1 MSGSSFGFRKPCSS
15 RDDVVRSRD
24 ETSEAMA
31 ARRGDVWRTFRH
43 LLRQNKME
51 EAWKEVQKQSKPPQ
65 WTYNALLGLCAS
77 RKDLDAAQRLTE
89 EMREKG
95 LRGDAYTYGTLLDLC
110 SKTRNIVYARMI
122 WEKASKKVKPNH
134 VMYNAMISCHAQV
147 KDVKNAY
154 RVHEEKL
161 AKGFPPD
168 LVAYNTLMSA
178 CARAGEP
185 ENAEAVFMELQ
196 ERGLKPNLVTW
207 NCLLD
212 AYGRLGRI
220 DDAYRIWTKMKLA
233 NVIPDKVTET
243 TLAEAFVSSPAFATS
258 ILQEV
263 QRMKESDTGAAG
275 ARGQISKKNTGPSV
289 SMKHILGEEG
299 NVFLLDLHGFSK
311 AGAKLALLERLD
323 TLSEIARQ
331 IKMDKL
337 VGRDTAAHDFF
348 QKKLILITGQ
358 GKHSDTGD
366 GVLQEVV
373 AEMLNGLQIKYS
385 RPIWNAGRLH
395 VPLSNLASYTSSA
408 TVAEEWSEILR
419 GAAFRYV
426 GVITVALGFT
436 HSISAILQWC
446 TFTIE

>member
-1 MSGSSFGFRKPCSS
+1 
-15 RDDVVRSRD
+15 
-24 ETSEAMA
+24 MA
-31 ARRGDVWRTFRH
+31 AHRMDVWRTFRH

-95 LRGDAYTYGTLLDLC
+95 LRGDAYTFGTLLDIC
-110 SKTRNIVYARMI
+110 SKTRNIVSARMI

-168 LVAYNTLMSA
+168 LVAFNTLMSA

-185 ENAEAVFMELQ
+185 ENAEAVFLELQ

-212 AYGRLGRI
+212 AYGRLGKI
-220 DDAYRIWTKMKLA
+220 DDAYRIWTEMKWA

-263 QRMKESDTGAAG
+263 QRMREADTSAAG
-275 ARGQISKKNTGPSV
+275 LREQISMKKTGLSA
-289 SMKHILGEEG
+289 SMEWGVGEKD

-323 TLSEIARQ
+323 ALSKIARQ
-331 IKMDKL
+331 IKVDKL
-337 VGRDTAAHDFF
+337 VGRDTATRGFF
-348 QKKLILITGQ
+348 HKKLILITGQ
-358 GKHSDTGD
+358 GKHSDAGD

-385 RPIWNAGRLH
+385 RPRWNAGRLH
-395 VPLSNLASYTSSA
+395 VPVSNLAHYTSNA
-408 TVAEEWSEILR
+408 IVAEEWSEILR

-426 GVITVALGFT
+426 GVMTVALGFT
-436 HSISAILQWC
+436 HSIPALLQWC
-446 TFTIE
+446 TLTIE